1 MVDVVVLYAVAL
13 GGAVAVSP
21 YPTDRNTRIA
31 EIGDVVMGDLV
42 VRRIEDDY
50 AYGTWEGISSV
61 LDDVVVDRDVVGYFG
76 YIRPDHG
83 FSDFNSA
90 GSDVE
95 NFALFDRAVRAGS
108 PEPNA
113 AHSGVG
119 NLARFEVYV
128 AGKVCLDSG
137 GYGCG
142 SLFGTVS

>member
-1 MVDVVVLYAVAL
+1 MLF
-13 GGAVAVSP
+13 
-21 YPTDRNTRIA
+21 
-31 EIGDVVMGDLV
+31 
-42 VRRIEDDY
+42 
-50 AYGTWEGISSV
+50 
-61 LDDVVVDRDVVGYFG
+61 VDRDVVGYFG

-128 AGKVCLDSG
+128 AGKV
-137 GYGCG
+137 
-142 SLFGTVS
+142 SLGQRRVRMRQPVRDRFLKWACYTKRHTKQGF